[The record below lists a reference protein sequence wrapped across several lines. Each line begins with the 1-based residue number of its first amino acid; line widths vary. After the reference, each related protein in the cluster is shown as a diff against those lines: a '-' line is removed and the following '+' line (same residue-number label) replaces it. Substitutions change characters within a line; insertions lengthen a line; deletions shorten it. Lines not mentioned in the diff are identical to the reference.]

1 MAPQIIPNIGME
13 IEFRKEFKKQ
23 YKKLP
28 QKIQAKFDER
38 LHLFIETPD
47 HLLLHLHT
55 LTGADYPIETIN
67 ITADYRAQFL
77 RTKNVISFL
86 RIGTHSELY

>member
-1 MAPQIIPNIGME
+1 ME
-13 IEFRKEFKKQ
+13 IEFRKEFTKQ

-28 QKIQAKFDER
+28 KKIQVKFSER
-38 LHLFIETPD
+38 LDLFIETPN
-47 HLLLHLHT
+47 HPLLHLHT

-67 ITADYRAQFL
+67 VTSDYRAQFL
-77 RTKNVISFL
+77 RTKNVISFI

>member
-1 MAPQIIPNIGME
+1 ME

-28 QKIQAKFDER
+28 KKIQSKFSER
-38 LHLFIETPD
+38 LELFIETPN
-47 HLLLHLHT
+47 HPLLNLHT
-55 LTGADYPIETIN
+55 LSGANYPAETIN
-67 ITADYRAQFL
+67 ITGDYRAQFL
-77 RTKNVISFL
+77 RSKNLISFI

>member
-1 MAPQIIPNIGME
+1 ME
-13 IEFRKEFKKQ
+13 IEFSKEFKKQ

-38 LHLFIETPD
+38 LHLFIENPN
-47 HLLLHLHT
+47 HPLLHLHT

-67 ITADYRAQFL
+67 VTSDYRAQFL
-77 RTKNVISFL
+77 RTANLISFI
-86 RIGTHSELY
+86 RIGTHSQLY

>member
-1 MAPQIIPNIGME
+1 MK
-13 IEFRKEFKKQ
+13 IEYRKEFIKQ

-28 QKIQAKFDER
+28 KKIQIKFSER
-38 LHLFIETPD
+38 LHLFITDANHP
-47 HLLLHLHT
+47 LLHLHT

-67 ITADYRAQFL
+67 ITGDYRAQFL
-77 RTKNVISFL
+77 RTKNVVSFI

>member
-1 MAPQIIPNIGME
+1 ME

-28 QKIQAKFDER
+28 EKVQRKFQER
-38 LHLFIETPD
+38 LELFISEP
-47 HLLLHLHT
+47 HHPLLHLHT

-67 ITADYRAQFL
+67 VTADYRAQFL
-77 RTKNVISFL
+77 RTKNLISFL

>member
-1 MAPQIIPNIGME
+1 MV

-28 QKIQAKFDER
+28 KKVQTKFKER
-38 LHLFIETPD
+38 LELFVAEPK
-47 HLLLHLHT
+47 HPLLHLHT
-55 LTGADYPIETIN
+55 LTGANYPIETIN
-67 ITADYRAQFL
+67 VTSDYRAQFL
-77 RTKNVISFL
+77 RTKNIITFI

>member
-1 MAPQIIPNIGME
+1 ME

-28 QKIQAKFDER
+28 QKIQVKFNER
-38 LHLFIETPD
+38 LKLYIETPK
-47 HLLLHLHT
+47 HPLLRLHR

-67 ITADYRAQFL
+67 ITGDYRAQFL
-77 RTKNVISFL
+77 RTKNVISFIK
-86 RIGTHSELY
+86 IGTHSELYS

>member
-1 MAPQIIPNIGME
+1 ME

-28 QKIQAKFDER
+28 KKIQSKFNER
-38 LHLFIETPD
+38 LVLLIQDPQHP
-47 HLLLHLHT
+47 LLHLHT
-55 LTGADYPIETIN
+55 LAGTNYPIETIN
-67 ITADYRAQFL
+67 VTGDYRAQFL
-77 RTKNVISFL
+77 RTKNVISFI

>member
-1 MAPQIIPNIGME
+1 ME

-28 QKIQAKFDER
+28 KKIQARFYER
-38 LHLFIETPD
+38 LALLIENPQ
-47 HLLLHLHT
+47 HPLLHLHT

-67 ITADYRAQFL
+67 VTSDYRAQFL
-77 RTKNVISFL
+77 RSKNIISFI

>member
-1 MAPQIIPNIGME
+1 MAQQIAIDME

-28 QKIQAKFDER
+28 QKIQIKFNER
-38 LHLFIETPD
+38 LELFLETPS
-47 HLLLHLHT
+47 HPLLHLHT
-55 LTGADYPIETIN
+55 LVGANFPIETIN
-67 ITADYRAQFL
+67 ITSDYRAQFL